1 MTESKTELEKS
12 LKLSRKLRKELNSL
26 TEWLAAT
33 DAELTRRSA
42 VSGVPEEL
50 DAEVAWAQVPPED
63 TPHTRTHTH
72 SHSHQSLKS
81 CFADDPENLDSSPGG
96 SHSAPRLFT
105 A

>member
-26 TEWLAAT
+26 TEWLAVT

-50 DAEVAWAQVPPED
+50 DTEVAWAQVPSED
-63 TPHTRTHTH
+63 PPPPRHTRTSSSYPPRGGT
-72 SHSHQSLKS
+72 HQSLKALL
-81 CFADDPENLDSSPGG
+81 C
-96 SHSAPRLFT
+96 
-105 A
+105 